1 MFERY
6 RARAAQGWPIAVL
19 LRVLVVLCWV
29 MLLTVSC
36 LAAGS
41 LYLQS
46 ENFHQLTQVDDPAV
60 DANNEVRQAMADA
73 ETGLTGYRIS
83 GDRTLLQPYFGSH
96 ERTLTALATLQGKF
110 ALGARTETDIARYN
124 ALGVRQRLA
133 VEQWWAYA
141 LRTEQILSSGGRAD
155 VFQGRALW
163 ARFSSENATLGV
175 HLLTARSQTQI
186 EAQTISK
193 VVYVSIAA
201 AVASLLAML
210 LLGGWA
216 ARGISRP
223 LTELR
228 DTMIRQRE
236 GEPDARA
243 REDQGSEELRF
254 VARDFN
260 ELTKQN
266 LALRDTQMRALATHQ
281 VTFKIARAIRKAS
294 DTREALDIA
303 CAELGEGL
311 GVDRVVADT
320 LDPSHEVLL
329 GSQWHRSDLPP
340 PRDLMLP
347 PELGSF
353 AEELWQSTG
362 FWAQDDLLDA
372 HVASQQ
378 MIRIFHRETGARA
391 VVMVPIG
398 LYNRV
403 IGTIYVFGVSE
414 PRIWTTAEINL
425 IQAVAGFVARAIV
438 EAEHQEHQREYVKR
452 IEQLASQKSDFLATM
467 SHELRSPLTSI
478 GGYLELLQEEDAG
491 ELTELQHGMLKVI
504 ERSAT
509 RLRHMIENVLVLSR
523 IEGPV
528 DKTGYVRVS
537 ICALVSGAVEELSVV
552 AAANSVELEVDAGP
566 ETAIVL
572 GDVASLDRAV
582 VNILANA
589 IKFSHPGGVVT
600 IVGALDEGAR
610 RVLITCQDRGVG
622 IPAADQANLF
632 TRFFRAS
639 NATSQAIPG
648 SGLGLSIA
656 KQIIE
661 DQHGGELRLVSIEDE
676 GTTVVIDLPL
686 YEPAQTQGTARSE
699 SDSDQGNDSDS
710 DHVFDLRA

>member
-210 LLGGWA
+210 LLGGRV

-281 VTFKIARAIRKAS
+281 VTFEIARAISKAS

-303 CAELGEGL
+303 CAALGEGL

-347 PELGSF
+347 PELGSL

-378 MIRIFHRETGARA
+378 MSRIFHRETGARA

-537 ICALVSGAVEELSVV
+537 ICAPVAGAVEELSVV

-656 KQIIE
+656 KQIVE
-661 DQHGGELRLVSIEDE
+661 GQHGGKLRLVSIEDE

-686 YEPAQTQGTARSE
+686 YDPAQTQGTAGSD

-710 DHVFDLRA
+710 DDVFDLRA

>member
-175 HLLTARSQTQI
+175 HLLTARSQTQL

-193 VVYVSIAA
+193 VAYVSIAA
-201 AVASLLAML
+201 SVASLLAML
-210 LLGGWA
+210 LLGGRV
-216 ARGISRP
+216 ARAISRP

-228 DTMIRQRE
+228 DTMIRQRK

-243 REDQGSEELRF
+243 REDQGSAELRF

-266 LALRDTQMRALATHQ
+266 LALHDTQMRALATHQ
-281 VTFKIARAIRKAS
+281 VTFEIARAIRKAS

-303 CAELGEGL
+303 CAALGEGL

-320 LDPSHEVLL
+320 LDPSHAVLL

-347 PELGSF
+347 PELGSL

-372 HVASQQ
+372 QVASQELS
-378 MIRIFHRETGARA
+378 RIFHRETGARS

-398 LYNRV
+398 LNDRV
-403 IGTIYVFGVSE
+403 IGTIYVFRVSE
-414 PRIWTTAEINL
+414 PRVWATSEINL
-425 IQAVAGFVARAIV
+425 IQAVAGFVARAIE
-438 EAEHQEHQREYVKR
+438 EAEHQEHQREYVER

-491 ELTELQHGMLKVI
+491 KLTALQHGMLKVI

-509 RLRHMIENVLVLSR
+509 RLRHMIENVLVVSR

-528 DKTGYVRVS
+528 DKTSYVGVS
-537 ICALVSGAVEELSVV
+537 IRALVVGAVEELSVV
-552 AAANSVELEVDAGP
+552 AAANSIEVEMDAGP

-572 GDVASLDRAV
+572 GDTASLDRAV

-610 RVLITCQDRGVG
+610 RVLISCQDRGVG

-656 KQIIE
+656 KQIVE
-661 DQHGGELRLVSIEDE
+661 DQHGGKLRLVSIEDE

-686 YEPAQTQGTARSE
+686 YDPAQTQGTAGNDCE
-699 SDSDQGNDSDS
+699 SDD
-710 DHVFDLRA
+710 VFDLGA

>member
-281 VTFKIARAIRKAS
+281 VTFEIARAISKAS
-294 DTREALDIA
+294 DTREALDIERLQTPGKHWTSPA
-303 CAELGEGL
+303 PSWVRGL
-311 GVDRVVADT
+311 A
-320 LDPSHEVLL
+320 
-329 GSQWHRSDLPP
+329 
-340 PRDLMLP
+340 
-347 PELGSF
+347 
-353 AEELWQSTG
+353 STG
-362 FWAQDDLLDA
+362 SLP
-372 HVASQQ
+372 
-378 MIRIFHRETGARA
+378 T
-391 VVMVPIG
+391 
-398 LYNRV
+398 
-403 IGTIYVFGVSE
+403 
-414 PRIWTTAEINL
+414 
-425 IQAVAGFVARAIV
+425 
-438 EAEHQEHQREYVKR
+438 
-452 IEQLASQKSDFLATM
+452 
-467 SHELRSPLTSI
+467 PLTP
-478 GGYLELLQEEDAG
+478 
-491 ELTELQHGMLKVI
+491 
-504 ERSAT
+504 AT
-509 RLRHMIENVLVLSR
+509 RCCSEASGTARTCPHRGISCCRRNWDRSR
-523 IEGPV
+523 RNCG
-528 DKTGYVRVS
+528 S
-537 ICALVSGAVEELSVV
+537 
-552 AAANSVELEVDAGP
+552 
-566 ETAIVL
+566 
-572 GDVASLDRAV
+572 
-582 VNILANA
+582 
-589 IKFSHPGGVVT
+589 
-600 IVGALDEGAR
+600 
-610 RVLITCQDRGVG
+610 
-622 IPAADQANLF
+622 
-632 TRFFRAS
+632 
-639 NATSQAIPG
+639 SQG
-648 SGLGLSIA
+648 SGLRMTSST
-656 KQIIE
+656 
-661 DQHGGELRLVSIEDE
+661 RTWRPS
-676 GTTVVIDLPL
+676 
-686 YEPAQTQGTARSE
+686 R
-699 SDSDQGNDSDS
+699 
-710 DHVFDLRA
+710 

>member
-6 RARAAQGWPIAVL
+6 RARAAQGWPIAVQ

-175 HLLTARSQTQI
+175 HLLTARSQTQL

-210 LLGGWA
+210 LLGGRV

-281 VTFKIARAIRKAS
+281 ITFEIARAIRKAS

-303 CAELGEGL
+303 CAALGEGL

-320 LDPSHEVLL
+320 LDPSHAVLL

-347 PELGSF
+347 PELGSL

-372 HVASQQ
+372 QVASQELS
-378 MIRIFHRETGARA
+378 RIFHRETGARS

-398 LYNRV
+398 LNDRV
-403 IGTIYVFGVSE
+403 IGTIYVFRVSE
-414 PRIWTTAEINL
+414 PRVWATSEINL

-438 EAEHQEHQREYVKR
+438 EAEHQEHQREYVER

-491 ELTELQHGMLKVI
+491 KLTALQHGMLKVI

-509 RLRHMIENVLVLSR
+509 RLRHMIENVLVVSR

-528 DKTGYVRVS
+528 DKTSYVGVS
-537 ICALVSGAVEELSVV
+537 IRALVVGAVEELSVV
-552 AAANSVELEVDAGP
+552 AAASSIEVEMDAGP

-572 GDVASLDRAV
+572 GDTASLDRAV

-610 RVLITCQDRGVG
+610 RVLISCQDRGVG

>member
-6 RARAAQGWPIAVL
+6 RARAAQGWPIAVQ

-96 ERTLTALATLQGKF
+96 DRTLTALATLQAKL
-110 ALGARTETDIARYN
+110 ALGGRTEADMALHN

-141 LRTEQILSSGGRAD
+141 LRTEQTLASGGGVE

-163 ARFSSENATLGV
+163 ARFSSANATLGA
-175 HLLTARSQTQI
+175 HLLTARSQTQL

-210 LLGGWA
+210 LLGGRA

-266 LALRDTQMRALATHQ
+266 LALRDTQMRALVTHQ
-281 VTFKIARAIRKAS
+281 ITFEIARAIRKAS

-303 CAELGEGL
+303 CAALGEGL

-320 LDPSHEVLL
+320 LDPSHAVLL

-347 PELGSF
+347 PELGSL

-372 HVASQQ
+372 QVASQELS
-378 MIRIFHRETGARA
+378 RIFHRETGARS

-398 LYNRV
+398 LNDRV

-414 PRIWTTAEINL
+414 PRVWATSEINL

-438 EAEHQEHQREYVKR
+438 EAEHQEHQREYVER

-491 ELTELQHGMLKVI
+491 KLTALQHGMLKVI

-509 RLRHMIENVLVLSR
+509 RLRHMIENVLVVSR

-528 DKTGYVRVS
+528 DKTSYVGVS
-537 ICALVSGAVEELSVV
+537 IRALVGGAVEELSVV
-552 AAANSVELEVDAGP
+552 AAANSIEVEMDAGP

-572 GDVASLDRAV
+572 GDTASLDRAV

-610 RVLITCQDRGVG
+610 RVLISCQDRGVG

-656 KQIIE
+656 KQIVE
-661 DQHGGELRLVSIEDE
+661 DQHGGKLRLVSIENE

-686 YEPAQTQGTARSE
+686 YDPAQTQGTAGNDGE
-699 SDSDQGNDSDS
+699 SDD
-710 DHVFDLRA
+710 VFDLRA

>member
-6 RARAAQGWPIAVL
+6 RARAAQGWPIAVQ

-96 ERTLTALATLQGKF
+96 DRTLTALATLQAKL
-110 ALGARTETDIARYN
+110 ALGGRTEADMALHN

-141 LRTEQILSSGGRAD
+141 LRTEQTLASGGGVE

-163 ARFSSENATLGV
+163 ARFSSANATLGA
-175 HLLTARSQTQI
+175 HLLTARSQTQL

-210 LLGGWA
+210 LLGGRA

-266 LALRDTQMRALATHQ
+266 LALRDTQMRALVTHQ
-281 VTFKIARAIRKAS
+281 ITFEIARAIRKAS

-303 CAELGEGL
+303 CAALGEGL

-320 LDPSHEVLL
+320 LDPSHAVLL

-347 PELGSF
+347 PELGSL

-372 HVASQQ
+372 QVASQELS
-378 MIRIFHRETGARA
+378 RIFHRETGARS

-398 LYNRV
+398 LNDRV

-414 PRIWTTAEINL
+414 PRVWATSEINL
-425 IQAVAGFVARAIV
+425 IQAVAGFVARAIE
-438 EAEHQEHQREYVKR
+438 EAEHQEHQREYFER

-491 ELTELQHGMLKVI
+491 KLTALQHGMLKVI

-509 RLRHMIENVLVLSR
+509 RLRHMIENVLVVSR

-528 DKTGYVRVS
+528 DKTSYVGVS
-537 ICALVSGAVEELSVV
+537 IRALVGGAVEELSVV
-552 AAANSVELEVDAGP
+552 AAANSIEVEMDAGP

-572 GDVASLDRAV
+572 GDTASLDRAV

-610 RVLITCQDRGVG
+610 RVLISCQDRGVG

-639 NATSQAIPG
+639 NATRQAIPG

-661 DQHGGELRLVSIEDE
+661 DQHGGKLRLVSIENE

-686 YEPAQTQGTARSE
+686 YDPAQTQGTAGNDGE
-699 SDSDQGNDSDS
+699 SDD
-710 DHVFDLRA
+710 VFDLRA

>member
-281 VTFKIARAIRKAS
+281 VTFEIARAISKAS

-303 CAELGEGL
+303 CAALGEGL

-378 MIRIFHRETGARA
+378 MSRIFHRETGARA

-467 SHELRSPLTSI
+467 SHELRSPLASI

-537 ICALVSGAVEELSVV
+537 ICALVAGAVEELSVV